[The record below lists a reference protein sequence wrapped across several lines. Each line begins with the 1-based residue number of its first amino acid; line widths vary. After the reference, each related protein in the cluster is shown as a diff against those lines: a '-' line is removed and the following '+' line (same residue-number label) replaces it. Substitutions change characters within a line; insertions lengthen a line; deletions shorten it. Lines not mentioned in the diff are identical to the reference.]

1 MFTDVRGLVRSL
13 GWWMHSFQRI
23 RVALSLAVG
32 ATISGCGGEKAPP
45 PAKAAVAANGSVI
58 RPPTPSDSLCPRD
71 GLWRTC
77 HLEDRINKA
86 GMGIKVL
93 DTITVPYFAGP
104 GTRYKIGK
112 TAKLVAFFFADSAAG
127 AAATASL
134 DELRLTPPRD
144 SIGKWPTAPFEAIRT
159 ANMIAV
165 LFEVTAGQAERVR
178 LALTAGAPQPYT
190 EQAQTLPP
198 ATAR

>member
-1 MFTDVRGLVRSL
+1 MPCTFSRRYRRVVRAGALLLMSL
-13 GWWMHSFQRI
+13 T
-23 RVALSLAVG
+23 AAACAADTPAP
-32 ATISGCGGEKAPP
+32 ATGS
-45 PAKAAVAANGSVI
+45 AVANAPVL
-58 RPPTPSDSLCPRD
+58 RPPTPSDSACPRD
-71 GLWRTC
+71 GLWRAC

-86 GMGIKVL
+86 GMGIKVI
-93 DTITVPYFAGP
+93 DSITVPYFAER
-104 GTRYKIGK
+104 GTRYRIGK
-112 TAKLVAFFFADSAAG
+112 TAKLVIFFFADSLTG
-127 AAATASL
+127 AKATASL

-144 SIGKWPTAPFEAIRT
+144 SIGAWPTAPFEAIRT

-190 EQAQTLPP
+190 ERPQQLPP